1 MGSVGSDQLDRQEVF
16 RVFDTLSDP
25 TEPLST
31 EDVASAVG
39 CSPSV
44 VQVTLNSL
52 GAQGQLK
59 SKPIG
64 EDTQVWWRPPSVDN
78 FDLAHLRTESDSTG
92 RLARGLGEHTLIELI
107 LEASP
112 VSIVVVDPSG
122 KIAFANERAEEML
135 GLERSEIT
143 SRTYRQPE
151 WNIYYDDGT
160 PVSTDEHPITRVLKT
175 RHPVYAFE
183 HGIELPDGT
192 ERWLSSNSAPVFN
205 ERGDVDYIVVGIEDT
220 TALKD
225 REDKLTSEEI
235 RLVELSSE
243 QLFEPFVAAADSE
256 FQIDIDEVVRL
267 PDGTALEYLTATGIP
282 TKALNEVFA
291 HDSTVLDTKLLQ
303 STDDGCRLEVH
314 VAGLSVPLV
323 FESLGGQ
330 VISLIKPQSDGS
342 VVLTGRIPGDLD
354 LRTALGEIRHVHSD
368 IQVVSHELDYSPR
381 LLYNIVKDVLTEKQ
395 LAAVQIAYYGGY
407 FETPR
412 ASTGDELADRLGI
425 TRQTYNRHLRKA
437 EQAVFEQLFEA
448 SGKAHTD

>member
-1 MGSVGSDQLDRQEVF
+1 MGCSGQIDRQEVF

-31 EDVASAVG
+31 EEVASAVG
-39 CSPSV
+39 CHPSV

-59 SKPIG
+59 SKSIAD
-64 EDTQVWWRPPSVDN
+64 DTQVWWRPPSVD
-78 FDLAHLRTESDSTG
+78 DLAHPRTESDSTG
-92 RLARGLGEHTLIELI
+92 RLARGPGEDLLIEQI

-112 VSIVVVDPSG
+112 VSIVVVNPSG
-122 KIAFANERAEEML
+122 QIAFANERVEEML

-143 SRTYRQPE
+143 SRTYKQPE

-160 PVSTDEHPITRVLKT
+160 PVPVDEHPITRVLKT
-175 RHPVYAFE
+175 GRAVYGFE
-183 HGIELPDGT
+183 HWIELPDGT

-205 ERGDVDYIVVGIEDT
+205 ASGAVDYIVVGIEDA

-225 REDKLTSEEI
+225 REDKLTSDEI

-243 QLFEPFVAAADSE
+243 QLFEPYVAAADSE

-267 PDGTALEYLTATGIP
+267 PDGTALEYLTVTGIP
-282 TKALNEVFA
+282 TKTVHSVFSE
-291 HDSTVLDTKLLQ
+291 DSTVLDTKLLQ
-303 STDDGCRLEVH
+303 STDEVCRLEVH
-314 VAGLSVPLV
+314 VGDLRVPLV
-323 FESLGGQ
+323 FDQLGGE
-330 VISLIKPQSDGS
+330 VISLITTQPDGS
-342 VVLTGRIPGDLD
+342 VVLTGRLPGNLD
-354 LRTALGEIRHVHSD
+354 LRTALGEIRRVCSD
-368 IQVVSHELDYSPR
+368 IEVVSHELDYSPR
-381 LLYNIVKDVLTEKQ
+381 LLYNIIEDVLTEKQ
-395 LAAVQIAYYGGY
+395 LTAVQIAYYGGY

-412 ASTGDELADRLGI
+412 ASSGDELADRLEI

-448 SGKAHTD
+448 SGKGIH

>member
-1 MGSVGSDQLDRQEVF
+1 MGRSGQIDRQKIF

-31 EDVASAVG
+31 EEVASAVG

-44 VQVTLNSL
+44 AQATLNSL
-52 GAQGQLK
+52 GSQGQLK
-59 SKPIG
+59 SKSIG
-64 EDTQVWWRPPSVDN
+64 DNTQVWWRPPPVD
-78 FDLAHLRTESDSTG
+78 DLAHPRPESDSTG
-92 RLARGLGEHTLIELI
+92 RLAGGPGEDLLIEQI

-122 KIAFANERAEEML
+122 KIEFANERAEEML
-135 GLERSEIT
+135 GLERNEIT
-143 SRTYRQPE
+143 SRTYSQPE

-160 PVSTDEHPITRVLKT
+160 PVPVEEHPVTRILKT
-175 RHPVYAFE
+175 KQAVYGFE
-183 HGIELPDGT
+183 HWIELPDGA

-205 ERGDVDYIVVGIEDT
+205 TSGDVDYIVVGIEDA

-267 PDGTALEYLTATGIP
+267 PDGTALEYFTATGIP
-282 TKALNEVFA
+282 TKTVHSVVAE
-291 HDSTVLDTKLLQ
+291 DSTVLDAKLLK
-303 STDDGCRLEVH
+303 STDEVCRLEVH
-314 VAGLSVPLV
+314 VEGLTVPLV
-323 FESLGGQ
+323 FDQLGGQ
-330 VISLIKPQSDGS
+330 VTSLIKAQSEGS
-342 VVLTGRIPGDLD
+342 AMLTGELPGDLD

-368 IQVVSHELDYSPR
+368 IEVVSHDLDYTPR
-381 LLYNIVKDVLTEKQ
+381 LLYNTVEDVLTKKQ
-395 LAAVQIAYYGGY
+395 LEAVQMAYYGGY

-412 ASTGDELADRLGI
+412 ASSGDELADRLGI

-437 EQAVFEQLFEA
+437 EQAIFEQLFEA
-448 SGKAHTD
+448 SGKGTH